1 MRLKPNQVAHGL
13 RSVETCNPSS
23 SGGSQLRSADFLSN
37 RLVFST
43 IPTMNDDRK
52 NNRPRRVAKSHPVEV
67 EISDLTF
74 DDVTKA
80 SSLKNDGRDQS
91 ASTPNPRSDS
101 NYTDHIGSATT
112 TAYGATQTDILASN
126 GGPASNLVGEHQ
138 FDFSKPPTRQSLQMS
153 GGVSSTPSIK
163 ETLNAV
169 RSSNGGPASNLVG
182 EHQFDFSKPPTRQ
195 SLQMSGGVSSTPSIK
210 ETLNAVRSSSDDLDS
225 EGPASLDSAN
235 GPQDGVKVQ
244 STDGEAEIR
253 LTGWRAGSVLG
264 WSCFKGI
271 VWGVIWMLLFVL
283 VSLAMDKMGIL
294 DAVNSLMGE
303 AMHFD
308 LGKMVKLSVVAGVVL
323 GMFVVLLNFFNMMFL
338 NAYATLIGPL
348 KAKVYIVRRKNG
360 LIDAPVDP
368 QVPVK

>member
-1 MRLKPNQVAHGL
+1 
-13 RSVETCNPSS
+13 
-23 SGGSQLRSADFLSN
+23 
-37 RLVFST
+37 
-43 IPTMNDDRK
+43 MNDDRK

-80 SSLKNDGRDQS
+80 SSLKNDGRDQY

-126 GGPASNLVGEHQ
+126 GGPDSNLVGEHQ
-138 FDFSKPPTRQSLQMS
+138 FDFSKDPTRRSPQAS
-153 GGVSSTPSIK
+153 GGIPFTSSIN

-169 RSSNGGPASNLVG
+169 R
-182 EHQFDFSKPPTRQ
+182 F
-195 SLQMSGGVSSTPSIK
+195 
-210 ETLNAVRSSSDDLDS
+210 SSDDLDS
-225 EGPASLDSAN
+225 KGTASFDSAN
-235 GPQDGVKVQ
+235 ESQDGIKVQ
-244 STDGEAEIR
+244 SADGEAEVR
-253 LTGWRAGSVLG
+253 LTGWKAGSVMG

-308 LGKMVKLSVVAGVVL
+308 LGKMIKLSVVAGVVL

-338 NAYATLIGPL
+338 NAYTTLIGPL
-348 KAKVYIVRRKNG
+348 KAKVDIIWRKNG
-360 LIDAPVDP
+360 AIDVPVDSP
-368 QVPVK
+368 KTRE

>member
-1 MRLKPNQVAHGL
+1 
-13 RSVETCNPSS
+13 
-23 SGGSQLRSADFLSN
+23 
-37 RLVFST
+37 
-43 IPTMNDDRK
+43 MNDDRK

-80 SSLKNDGRDQS
+80 SHLKNDGRGQS

-101 NYTDHIGSATT
+101 NYTDHIGSTTT
-112 TAYGATQTDILASN
+112 TAYGATQTDILVSN
-126 GGPASNLVGEHQ
+126 GGPSSNLIDEHQ
-138 FDFSKPPTRQSLQMS
+138 FDFSKDPTRQSLQMS
-153 GGVSSTPSIK
+153 GG
-163 ETLNAV
+163 A
-169 RSSNGGPASNLVG
+169 
-182 EHQFDFSKPPTRQ
+182 
-195 SLQMSGGVSSTPSIK
+195 STPSIK
-210 ETLNAVRSSSDDLDS
+210 ETLNAVRSSSDDS

-235 GPQDGVKVQ
+235 GPQDGIKVQ

-253 LTGWRAGSVLG
+253 LTGWKAGSVMG

-308 LGKMVKLSVVAGVVL
+308 LGKMIKLSVVAGVVL

-348 KAKVYIVRRKNG
+348 KAKVDIIWRKNG
-360 LIDAPVDP
+360 AIDAPVDS
-368 QVPVK
+368 QKARK

>member
-1 MRLKPNQVAHGL
+1 MQSIVFG
-13 RSVETCNPSS
+13 EF
-23 SGGSQLRSADFLSN
+23 QLRPADSLSN
-37 RLVFST
+37 RSVFST

-80 SSLKNDGRDQS
+80 SRLKNDGRVQS
-91 ASTPNPRSDS
+91 APTPNPRSDS
-101 NYTDHIGSATT
+101 NYTDHIGSTAA
-112 TAYGATQTDILASN
+112 TAYSATQTDILASN
-126 GGPASNLVGEHQ
+126 GGPDSNLVGGHQ
-138 FDFSKPPTRQSLQMS
+138 FDFSKDPARRSSQASD
-153 GGVSSTPSIK
+153 GVPFTSSIN

-169 RSSNGGPASNLVG
+169 R
-182 EHQFDFSKPPTRQ
+182 F
-195 SLQMSGGVSSTPSIK
+195 
-210 ETLNAVRSSSDDLDS
+210 SSDDLDS
-225 EGPASLDSAN
+225 KGPASFGSAN
-235 GPQDGVKVQ
+235 GSQDGIRVQ

-308 LGKMVKLSVVAGVVL
+308 LGKMIKLSVVASVVL

-348 KAKVYIVRRKNG
+348 KAKVDIIWRKNG
-360 LIDAPVDP
+360 AIDVPVDS
-368 QVPVK
+368 QKARK

>member
-1 MRLKPNQVAHGL
+1 MP
-13 RSVETCNPSS
+13 
-23 SGGSQLRSADFLSN
+23 N

-169 RSSNGGPASNLVG
+169 RSS
-182 EHQFDFSKPPTRQ
+182 
-195 SLQMSGGVSSTPSIK
+195 
-210 ETLNAVRSSSDDLDS
+210 SDDLDS
-225 EGPASLDSAN
+225 EGPASLGPAN
-235 GPQDGVKVQ
+235 GSQDGVKVQ

-348 KAKVYIVRRKNG
+348 KAKVYIVWRKNG

-368 QVPVK
+368 QAPVK

>member
-1 MRLKPNQVAHGL
+1 M
-13 RSVETCNPSS
+13 
-23 SGGSQLRSADFLSN
+23 SN

-112 TAYGATQTDILASN
+112 TAYGATQTDILA
-126 GGPASNLVGEHQ
+126 
-138 FDFSKPPTRQSLQMS
+138 
-153 GGVSSTPSIK
+153 
-163 ETLNAV
+163 
-169 RSSNGGPASNLVG
+169 SNGGPASNLVG

-348 KAKVYIVRRKNG
+348 KAKVDIVWRKNG

-368 QVPVK
+368 QAPVK

>member
-1 MRLKPNQVAHGL
+1 MP
-13 RSVETCNPSS
+13 
-23 SGGSQLRSADFLSN
+23 N

-112 TAYGATQTDILASN
+112 TAYGATQTDILA
-126 GGPASNLVGEHQ
+126 
-138 FDFSKPPTRQSLQMS
+138 
-153 GGVSSTPSIK
+153 
-163 ETLNAV
+163 
-169 RSSNGGPASNLVG
+169 SNGGPASNLVG

-348 KAKVYIVRRKNG
+348 KAKVYIVWRKNG

>member
-1 MRLKPNQVAHGL
+1 MQ
-13 RSVETCNPSS
+13 SIIF
-23 SGGSQLRSADFLSN
+23 GGSQLRSADSLPN

-80 SSLKNDGRDQS
+80 SSIKNDGRDQS

-112 TAYGATQTDILASN
+112 TAYDATQTDILASN

-153 GGVSSTPSIK
+153 GG
-163 ETLNAV
+163 
-169 RSSNGGPASNLVG
+169 GPFTS
-182 EHQFDFSKPPTRQ
+182 
-195 SLQMSGGVSSTPSIK
+195 SIK

-348 KAKVYIVRRKNG
+348 KAKVLLTGKVNTKI
-360 LIDAPVDP
+360 LEDHP
-368 QVPVK
+368 

>member
-13 RSVETCNPSS
+13 RSAETCNPSS
-23 SGGSQLRSADFLSN
+23 SGGSQLRSADSLPN

-112 TAYGATQTDILASN
+112 TAYGATQTDILA
-126 GGPASNLVGEHQ
+126 
-138 FDFSKPPTRQSLQMS
+138 
-153 GGVSSTPSIK
+153 
-163 ETLNAV
+163 
-169 RSSNGGPASNLVG
+169 SNGGPASNLVG

-348 KAKVYIVRRKNG
+348 KAKVYIVWRKNG

-368 QVPVK
+368 QAPVK

>member
-1 MRLKPNQVAHGL
+1 
-13 RSVETCNPSS
+13 
-23 SGGSQLRSADFLSN
+23 
-37 RLVFST
+37 
-43 IPTMNDDRK
+43 MNDDRK

-101 NYTDHIGSATT
+101 NYTDHIGSTAA
-112 TAYGATQTDILASN
+112 TAYGATQTDILA
-126 GGPASNLVGEHQ
+126 
-138 FDFSKPPTRQSLQMS
+138 
-153 GGVSSTPSIK
+153 
-163 ETLNAV
+163 
-169 RSSNGGPASNLVG
+169 SNGGPASNLVG

-283 VSLAMDKMGIL
+283 DKMGIL

-348 KAKVYIVRRKNG
+348 KAKVDIVWRKNG

>member
-1 MRLKPNQVAHGL
+1 MRLKPNQTAHGL

-23 SGGSQLRSADFLSN
+23 SGGSQLRSADSLSN

-80 SSLKNDGRDQS
+80 SSLKNDGRVQS

-112 TAYGATQTDILASN
+112 TAYGATQTDILA
-126 GGPASNLVGEHQ
+126 
-138 FDFSKPPTRQSLQMS
+138 
-153 GGVSSTPSIK
+153 
-163 ETLNAV
+163 
-169 RSSNGGPASNLVG
+169 SNGGPASNLVG

-283 VSLAMDKMGIL
+283 MSLAMDKMGIL

-348 KAKVYIVRRKNG
+348 KAKVYIVWRKNG

-368 QVPVK
+368 QAPVK

>member
-1 MRLKPNQVAHGL
+1 M
-13 RSVETCNPSS
+13 
-23 SGGSQLRSADFLSN
+23 SN
-37 RLVFST
+37 RSVFST

-80 SSLKNDGRDQS
+80 SSLKNDGRVQS
-91 ASTPNPRSDS
+91 APTPNPRSDS
-101 NYTDHIGSATT
+101 NYTDHIGSTAS
-112 TAYGATQTDILASN
+112 TAYNATQTDILVSN
-126 GGPASNLVGEHQ
+126 GGPDSNLVGEHQ
-138 FDFSKPPTRQSLQMS
+138 FDFSKDPTRQSPQAS
-153 GGVSSTPSIK
+153 GGIPSTSSIK
-163 ETLNAV
+163 ETWNAV
-169 RSSNGGPASNLVG
+169 R
-182 EHQFDFSKPPTRQ
+182 F
-195 SLQMSGGVSSTPSIK
+195 
-210 ETLNAVRSSSDDLDS
+210 SSDDLDS
-225 EGPASLDSAN
+225 KGAASFGSAN
-235 GPQDGVKVQ
+235 GPQDGIKVQ

-253 LTGWRAGSVLG
+253 LTGWKAGSVMG

-338 NAYATLIGPL
+338 NAYVTLIGPL
-348 KAKVYIVRRKNG
+348 KAKVDIVWRKNG
-360 LIDAPVDP
+360 AIDAPVDSP
-368 QVPVK
+368 KARK

>member
-1 MRLKPNQVAHGL
+1 MP
-13 RSVETCNPSS
+13 
-23 SGGSQLRSADFLSN
+23 N

-80 SSLKNDGRDQS
+80 SSLKNDGRDQY

-138 FDFSKPPTRQSLQMS
+138 FDFSK
-153 GGVSSTPSIK
+153 
-163 ETLNAV
+163 
-169 RSSNGGPASNLVG
+169 
-182 EHQFDFSKPPTRQ
+182 DPTRQ

-225 EGPASLDSAN
+225 EGPVSLDSAN
-235 GPQDGVKVQ
+235 GPQDGIKVQ
-244 STDGEAEIR
+244 STDGEAEVR
-253 LTGWRAGSVLG
+253 LTGWKAGSVMG

-308 LGKMVKLSVVAGVVL
+308 LGKMIKLSVVAGVVL

-348 KAKVYIVRRKNG
+348 KAKVDIIWRKNVA
-360 LIDAPVDP
+360 IDVPVDS
-368 QVPVK
+368 QKKRK

>member
-1 MRLKPNQVAHGL
+1 MCLKPNQTAHGL

-23 SGGSQLRSADFLSN
+23 SGGSQLRSADSLSN

-169 RSSNGGPASNLVG
+169 RSS
-182 EHQFDFSKPPTRQ
+182 
-195 SLQMSGGVSSTPSIK
+195 
-210 ETLNAVRSSSDDLDS
+210 SDDLDS

-283 VSLAMDKMGIL
+283 MSLAMDKMGIL

-348 KAKVYIVRRKNG
+348 KAKVDIVWRKNG

-368 QVPVK
+368 QAPVK

>member
-1 MRLKPNQVAHGL
+1 MP
-13 RSVETCNPSS
+13 
-23 SGGSQLRSADFLSN
+23 N

-52 NNRPRRVAKSHPVEV
+52 NNRPRRVTKSHPIEV

-91 ASTPNPRSDS
+91 ASMSNPRSDS
-101 NYTDHIGSATT
+101 NYTDHIGSATA
-112 TAYGATQTDILASN
+112 TAYNATQTDILASN
-126 GGPASNLVGEHQ
+126 GGPDSNLVGGHQ
-138 FDFSKPPTRQSLQMS
+138 FDFSKDPTRRSPQAS
-153 GGVSSTPSIK
+153 GGVPFTSSIN

-169 RSSNGGPASNLVG
+169 R
-182 EHQFDFSKPPTRQ
+182 F
-195 SLQMSGGVSSTPSIK
+195 
-210 ETLNAVRSSSDDLDS
+210 SSDDIDS
-225 EGPASLDSAN
+225 KGPASLGPAN
-235 GPQDGVKVQ
+235 GPQDGIKVQ
-244 STDGEAEIR
+244 SADGEAEVR
-253 LTGWRAGSVLG
+253 LTGWKAGSVLG

-283 VSLAMDKMGIL
+283 VSLAMDKTGIL

-308 LGKMVKLSVVAGVVL
+308 LGKMIKLSVVAGVVL

-348 KAKVYIVRRKNG
+348 KAKVDIIWRKNG
-360 LIDAPVDP
+360 AIDVPVDP
-368 QVPVK
+368 QKARK

>member
-1 MRLKPNQVAHGL
+1 MRLKPNQTAHGL

-23 SGGSQLRSADFLSN
+23 SGGSQLRSADSLSN

-101 NYTDHIGSATT
+101 NYTDHIGSTAA
-112 TAYGATQTDILASN
+112 TAYNATQTDILA
-126 GGPASNLVGEHQ
+126 
-138 FDFSKPPTRQSLQMS
+138 
-153 GGVSSTPSIK
+153 
-163 ETLNAV
+163 
-169 RSSNGGPASNLVG
+169 SNGGPASNLVG

-283 VSLAMDKMGIL
+283 MSLAMDKMGIL

-348 KAKVYIVRRKNG
+348 KAKVYIVWRKNG

-368 QVPVK
+368 QAPVK

>member
-1 MRLKPNQVAHGL
+1 MRLKPNQTAHGL

-23 SGGSQLRSADFLSN
+23 SGGSQLRSADSLSN

-80 SSLKNDGRDQS
+80 SSLKNDGRVQS

-169 RSSNGGPASNLVG
+169 RSS
-182 EHQFDFSKPPTRQ
+182 
-195 SLQMSGGVSSTPSIK
+195 
-210 ETLNAVRSSSDDLDS
+210 SDDLDS

-244 STDGEAEIR
+244 STNGEAEVR

-283 VSLAMDKMGIL
+283 MSLAMDKMGIL

-348 KAKVYIVRRKNG
+348 KAKVYIVWRKNG

>member
-1 MRLKPNQVAHGL
+1 MP
-13 RSVETCNPSS
+13 
-23 SGGSQLRSADFLSN
+23 N

-169 RSSNGGPASNLVG
+169 R
-182 EHQFDFSKPPTRQ
+182 F
-195 SLQMSGGVSSTPSIK
+195 
-210 ETLNAVRSSSDDLDS
+210 SSDNLDS
-225 EGPASLDSAN
+225 KGPASLDSAN
-235 GPQDGVKVQ
+235 GSQDGVKVQ

-348 KAKVYIVRRKNG
+348 KAKVYIVWRKNG

-368 QVPVK
+368 QAPVK

>member
-1 MRLKPNQVAHGL
+1 M
-13 RSVETCNPSS
+13 
-23 SGGSQLRSADFLSN
+23 SN

-80 SSLKNDGRDQS
+80 SSLKNDGRDQY

-101 NYTDHIGSATT
+101 NYTDHIGSTAS
-112 TAYGATQTDILASN
+112 TAYNATQTDILVSN
-126 GGPASNLVGEHQ
+126 GGPDSNLVGEHQ
-138 FDFSKPPTRQSLQMS
+138 FDFSKDPTRRSPQAS
-153 GGVSSTPSIK
+153 GGIPSTSSIK
-163 ETLNAV
+163 ETW
-169 RSSNGGPASNLVG
+169 
-182 EHQFDFSKPPTRQ
+182 
-195 SLQMSGGVSSTPSIK
+195 
-210 ETLNAVRSSSDDLDS
+210 NAVRSSSDDLDS
-225 EGPASLDSAN
+225 EGPVSLDSAN
-235 GPQDGVKVQ
+235 GPQDGIKVQ
-244 STDGEAEIR
+244 FADGEAEVR
-253 LTGWRAGSVLG
+253 LTGWKAGSVMG

-308 LGKMVKLSVVAGVVL
+308 LGKMIKLSVVAGVVL

-348 KAKVYIVRRKNG
+348 KAKVDIIWRKNG
-360 LIDAPVDP
+360 AIDVPVDS
-368 QVPVK
+368 QKARK

>member
-1 MRLKPNQVAHGL
+1 M
-13 RSVETCNPSS
+13 
-23 SGGSQLRSADFLSN
+23 SN
-37 RLVFST
+37 RSVFST

-80 SSLKNDGRDQS
+80 SSLKNDGRVQS
-91 ASTPNPRSDS
+91 APTPNPRSDS

-112 TAYGATQTDILASN
+112 TAYGATQTDILVSN
-126 GGPASNLVGEHQ
+126 GGPDSNLVGEHQ
-138 FDFSKPPTRQSLQMS
+138 FDFSKDPARRSPQMS
-153 GGVSSTPSIK
+153 GVISSTPSIK
-163 ETLNAV
+163 ETW
-169 RSSNGGPASNLVG
+169 
-182 EHQFDFSKPPTRQ
+182 
-195 SLQMSGGVSSTPSIK
+195 
-210 ETLNAVRSSSDDLDS
+210 NAVRSSSNDLDS
-225 EGPASLDSAN
+225 EGAASFDSAN
-235 GPQDGVKVQ
+235 GPQDGIKVQ
-244 STDGEAEIR
+244 SADGEAEVR
-253 LTGWRAGSVLG
+253 LTGWKAGSVMG

-348 KAKVYIVRRKNG
+348 KAKVDIIWRKNG
-360 LIDAPVDP
+360 AIDVPVDSP
-368 QVPVK
+368 KNRE

>member
-112 TAYGATQTDILASN
+112 TAYGATQTDILA
-126 GGPASNLVGEHQ
+126 
-138 FDFSKPPTRQSLQMS
+138 
-153 GGVSSTPSIK
+153 
-163 ETLNAV
+163 
-169 RSSNGGPASNLVG
+169 SNGGPASNLVG

>member
-1 MRLKPNQVAHGL
+1 
-13 RSVETCNPSS
+13 
-23 SGGSQLRSADFLSN
+23 
-37 RLVFST
+37 
-43 IPTMNDDRK
+43 MNDDRK

-169 RSSNGGPASNLVG
+169 RSS
-182 EHQFDFSKPPTRQ
+182 
-195 SLQMSGGVSSTPSIK
+195 
-210 ETLNAVRSSSDDLDS
+210 SDDLDS

-283 VSLAMDKMGIL
+283 MSLAMDKMGIL

-348 KAKVYIVRRKNG
+348 KAKVYIVWRKNG

-368 QVPVK
+368 QAPVK

>member
-1 MRLKPNQVAHGL
+1 
-13 RSVETCNPSS
+13 
-23 SGGSQLRSADFLSN
+23 
-37 RLVFST
+37 
-43 IPTMNDDRK
+43 MNDDRK

-80 SSLKNDGRDQS
+80 SHLKNDGRVQS
-91 ASTPNPRSDS
+91 TPTPNPRSDS
-101 NYTDHIGSATT
+101 NYTDHIGSTAA
-112 TAYGATQTDILASN
+112 TAYSATQTDILASN
-126 GGPASNLVGEHQ
+126 GGPDSNLVGGHQ
-138 FDFSKPPTRQSLQMS
+138 FDFSKDPVR
-153 GGVSSTPSIK
+153 
-163 ETLNAV
+163 
-169 RSSNGGPASNLVG
+169 RSSQA
-182 EHQFDFSKPPTRQ
+182 
-195 SLQMSGGVSSTPSIK
+195 SGGVSSTPSIK

-225 EGPASLDSAN
+225 EGTASLDSAN
-235 GPQDGVKVQ
+235 GSQDGVKVQ

-283 VSLAMDKMGIL
+283 MSLAMDKMGIL

-348 KAKVYIVRRKNG
+348 KAKVDIVWRKNG
-360 LIDAPVDP
+360 LIDAPR
-368 QVPVK
+368 

>member
-1 MRLKPNQVAHGL
+1 M
-13 RSVETCNPSS
+13 
-23 SGGSQLRSADFLSN
+23 SN

-169 RSSNGGPASNLVG
+169 RSS
-182 EHQFDFSKPPTRQ
+182 
-195 SLQMSGGVSSTPSIK
+195 
-210 ETLNAVRSSSDDLDS
+210 SDDLDS

-235 GPQDGVKVQ
+235 GPQDGIKVQ

-348 KAKVYIVRRKNG
+348 KAKVDIIWRKNG

-368 QVPVK
+368 QAPVK

>member
-1 MRLKPNQVAHGL
+1 
-13 RSVETCNPSS
+13 
-23 SGGSQLRSADFLSN
+23 
-37 RLVFST
+37 
-43 IPTMNDDRK
+43 MNDDRK

-80 SSLKNDGRDQS
+80 SHLKNDGRGQS

-101 NYTDHIGSATT
+101 NYTDHIESTTT
-112 TAYGATQTDILASN
+112 TAYGTTQTDILVSN
-126 GGPASNLVGEHQ
+126 GGPSSNLIDEHQ
-138 FDFSKPPTRQSLQMS
+138 FDFSK
-153 GGVSSTPSIK
+153 
-163 ETLNAV
+163 
-169 RSSNGGPASNLVG
+169 
-182 EHQFDFSKPPTRQ
+182 DPTRQ

-210 ETLNAVRSSSDDLDS
+210 ETLNAVRSSSDDS

-235 GPQDGVKVQ
+235 GPQDGIKVQ

-253 LTGWRAGSVLG
+253 LTGWKAGSVMG

-308 LGKMVKLSVVAGVVL
+308 LGKMIKLSVVAGVVL

-348 KAKVYIVRRKNG
+348 KAKVDIIWRKNG
-360 LIDAPVDP
+360 SIDVPVDS
-368 QVPVK
+368 QKARKVK

>member
-1 MRLKPNQVAHGL
+1 M
-13 RSVETCNPSS
+13 
-23 SGGSQLRSADFLSN
+23 SN

-52 NNRPRRVAKSHPVEV
+52 NNRPRRVAKSHPIEV

-80 SSLKNDGRDQS
+80 SSLKNDGRDQY
-91 ASTPNPRSDS
+91 ASTPN
-101 NYTDHIGSATT
+101 
-112 TAYGATQTDILASN
+112 
-126 GGPASNLVGEHQ
+126 PASNLVGEHQ
-138 FDFSKPPTRQSLQMS
+138 FDFSK
-153 GGVSSTPSIK
+153 
-163 ETLNAV
+163 
-169 RSSNGGPASNLVG
+169 
-182 EHQFDFSKPPTRQ
+182 DPTRQ

-225 EGPASLDSAN
+225 EGPVSLDSAN
-235 GPQDGVKVQ
+235 GPQDGIKVQ
-244 STDGEAEIR
+244 STDGEAEVR

-283 VSLAMDKMGIL
+283 MSLAMDKMGIL

-338 NAYATLIGPL
+338 SAYATLIGPL
-348 KAKVYIVRRKNG
+348 KVKVDIVWRKNG

>member
-1 MRLKPNQVAHGL
+1 
-13 RSVETCNPSS
+13 
-23 SGGSQLRSADFLSN
+23 
-37 RLVFST
+37 
-43 IPTMNDDRK
+43 MNDDRK
-52 NNRPRRVAKSHPVEV
+52 NNRPRRVAKSHPIEV

-80 SSLKNDGRDQS
+80 SSLKNDGRDQY
-91 ASTPNPRSDS
+91 ASTTNPRSDS
-101 NYTDHIGSATT
+101 NYTDHIGSATP

-138 FDFSKPPTRQSLQMS
+138 FDFSK
-153 GGVSSTPSIK
+153 
-163 ETLNAV
+163 
-169 RSSNGGPASNLVG
+169 
-182 EHQFDFSKPPTRQ
+182 DPTRQ

-225 EGPASLDSAN
+225 KGTASLDSAN
-235 GPQDGVKVQ
+235 GPQDGIKVQ
-244 STDGEAEIR
+244 STDGEAEVR
-253 LTGWRAGSVLG
+253 LTGWKAGSVMG

-323 GMFVVLLNFFNMMFL
+323 GMFVVLLNFFNMTFL

-348 KAKVYIVRRKNG
+348 KAKVDIIWRKNG
-360 LIDAPVDP
+360 AIDVPVDS
-368 QVPVK
+368 QKARK

>member
-1 MRLKPNQVAHGL
+1 MP
-13 RSVETCNPSS
+13 
-23 SGGSQLRSADFLSN
+23 N

-169 RSSNGGPASNLVG
+169 RSS
-182 EHQFDFSKPPTRQ
+182 
-195 SLQMSGGVSSTPSIK
+195 
-210 ETLNAVRSSSDDLDS
+210 SDDLDS
-225 EGPASLDSAN
+225 EGTASLDSAN
-235 GPQDGVKVQ
+235 GSQDGVKVQ

-348 KAKVYIVRRKNG
+348 KAKVYIVWRKNG

-368 QVPVK
+368 QAPVK

>member
-1 MRLKPNQVAHGL
+1 
-13 RSVETCNPSS
+13 
-23 SGGSQLRSADFLSN
+23 
-37 RLVFST
+37 
-43 IPTMNDDRK
+43 MNDDRK

-169 RSSNGGPASNLVG
+169 RSS
-182 EHQFDFSKPPTRQ
+182 
-195 SLQMSGGVSSTPSIK
+195 
-210 ETLNAVRSSSDDLDS
+210 SDDLDS

-235 GPQDGVKVQ
+235 GPQDGIKVQ
-244 STDGEAEIR
+244 STDGEAEVR

-303 AMHFD
+303 AMHFG
-308 LGKMVKLSVVAGVVL
+308 LGKMIKLSVVAGVVL

-348 KAKVYIVRRKNG
+348 KAKVDIIWRKNG

>member
-1 MRLKPNQVAHGL
+1 MP
-13 RSVETCNPSS
+13 
-23 SGGSQLRSADFLSN
+23 N

-112 TAYGATQTDILASN
+112 TAYGATQTDILA
-126 GGPASNLVGEHQ
+126 
-138 FDFSKPPTRQSLQMS
+138 
-153 GGVSSTPSIK
+153 
-163 ETLNAV
+163 
-169 RSSNGGPASNLVG
+169 SNGGPASNLVG

-348 KAKVYIVRRKNG
+348 KAKVYIVWRKNG

-368 QVPVK
+368 QAPVK

>member
-1 MRLKPNQVAHGL
+1 
-13 RSVETCNPSS
+13 
-23 SGGSQLRSADFLSN
+23 
-37 RLVFST
+37 
-43 IPTMNDDRK
+43 MNDDRK

-91 ASTPNPRSDS
+91 DSTPNPRSDS

-169 RSSNGGPASNLVG
+169 RSS
-182 EHQFDFSKPPTRQ
+182 
-195 SLQMSGGVSSTPSIK
+195 
-210 ETLNAVRSSSDDLDS
+210 SDDLDS
-225 EGPASLDSAN
+225 EGSASLDSAN

-348 KAKVYIVRRKNG
+348 KAKVYIVWRKNG

-368 QVPVK
+368 QAPVK

>member
-1 MRLKPNQVAHGL
+1 
-13 RSVETCNPSS
+13 
-23 SGGSQLRSADFLSN
+23 
-37 RLVFST
+37 
-43 IPTMNDDRK
+43 
-52 NNRPRRVAKSHPVEV
+52 
-67 EISDLTF
+67 
-74 DDVTKA
+74 
-80 SSLKNDGRDQS
+80 
-91 ASTPNPRSDS
+91 
-101 NYTDHIGSATT
+101 
-112 TAYGATQTDILASN
+112 
-126 GGPASNLVGEHQ
+126 
-138 FDFSKPPTRQSLQMS
+138 
-153 GGVSSTPSIK
+153 
-163 ETLNAV
+163 
-169 RSSNGGPASNLVG
+169 
-182 EHQFDFSKPPTRQ
+182 
-195 SLQMSGGVSSTPSIK
+195 MSGGVSSTPSIK

-348 KAKVYIVRRKNG
+348 KAKVLLTGKVNTKI
-360 LIDAPVDP
+360 LEDHP
-368 QVPVK
+368 